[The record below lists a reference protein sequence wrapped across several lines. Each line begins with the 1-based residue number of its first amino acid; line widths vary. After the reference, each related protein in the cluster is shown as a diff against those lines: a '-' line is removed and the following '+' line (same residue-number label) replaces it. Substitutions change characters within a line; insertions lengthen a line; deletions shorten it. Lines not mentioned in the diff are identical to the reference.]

1 MVCGVAPV
9 HKSNIF
15 LLTIVHVIPV
25 HVHVNTTCSCCNTQP
40 QPCFRNLSFYFTSGL
55 KLSSSHTRAATA
67 YTHRHEGKG
76 ESVQSLVWQRVNSD
90 GLEMLRLSLL
100 SGTFGHKKLLIIYD
114 EEQVSK
120 SQLSE
125 AHRMRVHVH
134 VPVIAK
140 RNTRAR
146 RLSYHH
152 HRFILAKCQLSTC
165 NTMLSGFPYS
175 SDFPKNCE
183 LPLI

>member
-1 MVCGVAPV
+1 MRGCP
-9 HKSNIF
+9 SSQEQYF
-15 LLTIVHVIPV
+15 STDYW
-25 HVHVNTTCSCCNTQP
+25 TCNTGICTCTYYMLVLQHTT

-100 SGTFGHKKLLIIYD
+100 SGMFGHKKLLIIYD

-140 RNTRAR
+140 RNTTAR